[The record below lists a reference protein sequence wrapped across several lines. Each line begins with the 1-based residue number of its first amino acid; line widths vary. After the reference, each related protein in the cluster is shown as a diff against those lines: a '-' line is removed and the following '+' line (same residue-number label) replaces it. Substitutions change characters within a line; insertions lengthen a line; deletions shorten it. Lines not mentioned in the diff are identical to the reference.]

1 MPLLIRI
8 LIVGF
13 LGLLN
18 GCYVGEGTGYLRFEG
33 KVSNEEGQPLD
44 GREVRI
50 QLSPVESIHVR
61 NVGKV
66 AHTQND
72 GKFVIE
78 THGIVGVVYV
88 APIGWIVVPLGVVIA
103 ALTPWTNSEVQDFL
117 RPSYT
122 LGPDCLDHPNFI
134 SLRIDSVGHGMTFI
148 EKDIVQKLYRVVEQ
162 KNGEPCTRGYDFG
175 ERKMSMGSTSRQTT
189 LSSCDLVSLGHS

>member
-1 MPLLIRI
+1 M
-8 LIVGF
+8 
-13 LGLLN
+13 
-18 GCYVGEGTGYLRFEG
+18 
-33 KVSNEEGQPLD
+33 SNEDGQPLD
-44 GREVRI
+44 GRDIRI
-50 QLSPVESIHVR
+50 QLPAAGSNHASNDRITGE
-61 NVGKV
+61 V
-66 AHTQND
+66 AHTHND
-72 GKFVIE
+72 GKFAVQ
-78 THGIVGVVYV
+78 THGIAGVLVLT
-88 APIGWIVVPLGVVIA
+88 PIGLMMVPLGGVIA
-103 ALTPWTNSEVQDFL
+103 ALTPWANSEGQDFL

-122 LGPDCLDHPNFI
+122 LGPDCLDHQNFI

>member
-1 MPLLIRI
+1 MAPSDQFPLRRVKIPLFIRI

-50 QLSPVESIHVR
+50 QLSRAECID
-61 NVGKV
+61 VGNASKV

-72 GKFVIE
+72 GKFSLE
-78 THGIVGVVYV
+78 TGQIVGVVYV
-88 APIGWIVVPLGVVIA
+88 APIGWIVLPLGVVIA

-122 LGPDCLDHPNFI
+122 FGPDCLDHPKI
-134 SLRIDSVGHGMTFI
+134 IALKIDSAAYGMTFI
-148 EKDIVQKLYRVVEQ
+148 EKDIVQKLYRGVER
-162 KNGEPCTRGYDFG
+162 KNGEPCTRVYDFG
-175 ERKMSMGSTSRQTT
+175 ELEISMGSLPR
-189 LSSCDLVSLGHS
+189 

>member
-18 GCYVGEGTGYLRFEG
+18 GCYVGEGMGYLRFEG
-33 KVSNEEGQPLD
+33 KVTNEEGQPLD

-122 LGPDCLDHPNFI
+122 FGPDCLDHPKI
-134 SLRIDSVGHGMTFI
+134 IALKIDSADYGMTFI
-148 EKDIVQKLYRVVEQ
+148 EKDIVRKLYHGVER
-162 KNGEPCTRGYDFG
+162 KNGESCARVYDFG
-175 ERKMSMGSTSRQTT
+175 ELEISMGSLSR
-189 LSSCDLVSLGHS
+189 